1 MCTNLKSALQEP
13 TSPAWE
19 SDLCHLVCENEHRF
33 LELIEVFYG
42 NDSRLLQKSTLIILA
57 CNKVKPEWVDDQV
70 PRMVNSLN
78 KNIPTPLKRNI
89 LRILQYK
96 TIPETLWGHAAD
108 QCFNYLESS
117 KEPVAI
123 KAFSM
128 TVLYNLT
135 KKLPDLA
142 RELRLLIEEQ
152 YNLGSAGFKARGRHV
167 LGQLTKDGH

>member
-1 MCTNLKSALQEP
+1 MRVNLKSALLES
-13 TSPAWE
+13 TSPTWE
-19 SDLCHLVCENEHRF
+19 NELCHLVCEDEQRF
-33 LELIEVFYG
+33 FELIEVFYG

-57 CNKVKPEWVDDQV
+57 CNKLKPEWVDNQV
-70 PRMVNSLN
+70 PRMVKSLN
-78 KNIPTPLKRNI
+78 KKLPTPLKRNI
-89 LRILQYK
+89 LRVLQYK

-108 QCFNYLESS
+108 QCFNYLGSS
-117 KEPVAI
+117 EEPVAI

-135 KKLPDLA
+135 LELPDLA

-167 LGQLTKDGH
+167 LGQLKKDGH

>member
-1 MCTNLKSALQEP
+1 VDLKSALQKPLSP
-13 TSPAWE
+13 TWE
-19 SDLCHLVCENEHRF
+19 NQLCHLVCKDKQRF
-33 LELIEVFYG
+33 FELIEIFYG
-42 NDSRLLQKSTLIILA
+42 NHSHLLQRSTLIILA
-57 CNKVKPEWVDDQV
+57 SNKLKPEWVDDQV

-78 KNIPTPLKRNI
+78 KNLPTPLKRNI

-96 TIPETLWGHAAD
+96 AIPETLWGHAAN

-117 KEPVAI
+117 NEPVAI

-135 KKLPDLA
+135 MKLPDLA

-167 LGQLTKDGH
+167 LRQLKKDGH